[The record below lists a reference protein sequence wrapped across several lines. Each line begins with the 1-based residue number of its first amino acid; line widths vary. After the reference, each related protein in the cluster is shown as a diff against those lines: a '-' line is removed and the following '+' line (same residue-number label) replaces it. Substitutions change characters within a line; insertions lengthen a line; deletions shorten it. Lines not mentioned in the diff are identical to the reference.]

1 MIVDGPYYPA
11 LIGILLAATTRVQ
24 DGAIHL
30 TDQEAALL
38 RQCRFPTATAGR
50 WQIPPIPLQFL
61 SPYPLLAPLADYW
74 WAPRSCTIRPA
85 PRHPSR
91 PAPQF
96 WVWRAR
102 SGSPDQRRIVA

>member
-1 MIVDGPYYPA
+1 MFVDGPYYPA

-38 RQCRFPTATAGR
+38 RQCRFPTATTGR
-50 WQIPPIPLQFL
+50 WQIPPVPLQLL
-61 SPYPLLAPLADYW
+61 SPYPLLAPLVDYW
-74 WAPRSCTIRPA
+74 WAPRLCAITPA
-85 PRHPSR
+85 PCQPSR

-96 WVWRAR
+96 WVWSAR
-102 SGSPDQRRIVA
+102 SGSPDQRRVLA

>member
-1 MIVDGPYYPA
+1 MFVDGPYYPA

-50 WQIPPIPLQFL
+50 WQIPPIPLQLL

-74 WAPRSCTIRPA
+74 WAPRLCAITPA
-85 PRHPSR
+85 PRRQSR
-91 PAPQF
+91 PSPQF
-96 WVWRAR
+96 WVWCAR